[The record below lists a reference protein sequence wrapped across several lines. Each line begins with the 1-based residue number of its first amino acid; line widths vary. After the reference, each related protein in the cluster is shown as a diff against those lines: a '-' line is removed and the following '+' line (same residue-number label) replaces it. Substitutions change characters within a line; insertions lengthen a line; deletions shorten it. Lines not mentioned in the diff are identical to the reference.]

1 MALDLLS
8 LYFTIVLDI
17 LWIVF
22 YKNFGFTVPRL
33 LPELWI
39 YVDRVL
45 PELWI
50 YYASCFTRTLDLRW
64 IWIYCACG
72 LQGQLTHIEVIR
84 FTVVF

>member
-1 MALDLLS
+1 S

-22 YKNFGFTVPRL
+22 YQSFGFTMP
-33 LPELWI
+33 
-39 YVDRVL
+39 RVL

-50 YYASCFTRTLDLRW
+50 YCASCFTRALDLLW

-84 FTVVF
+84 FTVAF